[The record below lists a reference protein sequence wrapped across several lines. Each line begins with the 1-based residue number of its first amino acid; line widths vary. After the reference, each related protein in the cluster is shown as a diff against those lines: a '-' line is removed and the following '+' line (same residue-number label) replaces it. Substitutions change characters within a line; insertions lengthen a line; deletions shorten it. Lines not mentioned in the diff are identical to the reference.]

1 MKKYTFSIF
10 VFFISTTQPLL
21 SLTKSVQVNTA
32 GTLSTLLSQTELQS
46 LDTLIVAGFIDG
58 HDFGTIQSMS
68 TLQTIDLSGVTVK
81 GYGTPGGLG
90 GFDDNAVPW
99 YAFSECKALTSI
111 NLPVSVTTIG
121 RNAFQNCKALKS
133 IKLPPSLTV
142 LMNAAFSGCISLASV
157 DFPVSLA
164 YIGNDVFIGSGLTSL
179 QLPTSIKSIGSH
191 AFYGCI
197 GLKTLDLSS
206 LTITS
211 LDLGVFMWCT
221 ELTSVILPSS
231 LRTLDGTFAYC
242 KALTSINLPPNLT
255 SLGFETF
262 SECISLTTLNIPS
275 TVQTIGEA
283 VFLGC
288 TGLKSCN
295 IPNSVTKTG
304 SRAFSGCSGLASIYA
319 YSTNPIDLNSS
330 DSVFKG
336 VNMAGCILYVPSGSR
351 SLYQAAYQ
359 WKDFV
364 NIVEMTSTAV
374 NELSGNK
381 NSVLYPNPT
390 SEDFSVIGL
399 EGSAQLRIF
408 DENGRQLV
416 SRSIENNK
424 KVSVSTLPT
433 RVYTVKIT
441 TPDGTTTYKLLK
453 R

>member
-1 MKKYTFSIF
+1 M
-10 VFFISTTQPLL
+10 
-21 SLTKSVQVNTA
+21 
-32 GTLSTLLSQTELQS
+32 
-46 LDTLIVAGFIDG
+46 
-58 HDFGTIQSMS
+58 
-68 TLQTIDLSGVTVK
+68 
-81 GYGTPGGLG
+81 
-90 GFDDNAVPW
+90 
-99 YAFSECKALTSI
+99 
-111 NLPVSVTTIG
+111 
-121 RNAFQNCKALKS
+121 
-133 IKLPPSLTV
+133 LPPSLTV

-336 VNMAGCILYVPSGSR
+336 INMAGCILYVPSGSR

-390 SEDFSVIGL
+390 SGDFSVSSL

-408 DENGRQLV
+408 DENGRLMV

-433 RVYTVKIT
+433 RVYTVKVIT
-441 TPDGTTTYKLLK
+441 PEGTTTYKLLK